1 MRNRKIWIFVIGV
14 LVVLEWWWSAPRQ
27 VQIPREAI
35 LAMPACTKME
45 NLESKSVYTT
55 KEMDLRQEIIAQCRK
70 EKEEYMLLHGSG
82 VTFFTLPY
90 VLQEWLD

>member
-1 MRNRKIWIFVIGV
+1 
-14 LVVLEWWWSAPRQ
+14 
-27 VQIPREAI
+27 
-35 LAMPACTKME
+35 ME